1 MFGGRIRPFIPPQIT
16 QNPLPHSLW
25 SSFPLFLLA
34 SLISASIP
42 KYEMCPGPPT
52 YDEDG
57 SRVSLPSSSTQNR
70 TELANGSTKQY
81 NLLKQRTRCSLPLAV
96 ILAMFWLY
104 HAISSV
110 SLACHAHDVQMLT
123 GIHMILVT
131 TSKLKQGSA
140 KNGKVLE
147 QHAKNDKGWRRVS
160 SHVIRKRTHSETSQR
175 RMPFL
180 SWTITA
186 E

>member
-1 MFGGRIRPFIPPQIT
+1 MRCVQDPQHT
-16 QNPLPHSLW
+16 MKM
-25 SSFPLFLLA
+25 A
-34 SLISASIP
+34 VG
-42 KYEMCPGPPT
+42 M
-52 YDEDG
+52 
-57 SRVSLPSSSTQNR
+57 SLPSSSTQNR

-110 SLACHAHDVQMLT
+110 SLACHAHDVQILT

-147 QHAKNDKGWRRVS
+147 QHAKNDKGWRHPQTNPLRD
-160 SHVIRKRTHSETSQR
+160 ISETDGC
-175 RMPFL
+175 L
-180 SWTITA
+180 SCHGP
-186 E
+186 